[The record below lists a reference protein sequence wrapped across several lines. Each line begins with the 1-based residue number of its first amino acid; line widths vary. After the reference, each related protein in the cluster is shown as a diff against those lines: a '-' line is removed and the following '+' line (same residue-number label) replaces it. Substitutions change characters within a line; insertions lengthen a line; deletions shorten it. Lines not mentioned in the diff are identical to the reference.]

1 MDNVELR
8 REAVHRLHTQ
18 TDMLKERLKRPL
30 HQQTAR
36 WGDNEVTWFEKVVSV
51 VKKGTV
57 FIMETA
63 PLVLVDSHFS
73 P

>member
-18 TDMLKERLKRPL
+18 TDMLKERL

-51 VKKGTV
+51 VKKGIV